1 MKPLITPIQ
10 GVLTAATMMP
20 NHAQN
25 VPAALPERTMGRPGA
40 MGIANGRVENA
51 WKGRH
56 SCVTLHIAADLG
68 ERAMPAALLMVHRG
82 PSWGTAT
89 RQGCNSIDI

>member
-1 MKPLITPIQ
+1 MKPLITPTQ
-10 GVLTAATMMP
+10 GVLTAATMML

-25 VPAALPERTMGRPGA
+25 VPAALPERTMGRHGA

-51 WKGRH
+51 WKGRR

-68 ERAMPAALLMVHRG
+68 ERAMVHLG
-82 PSWGTAT
+82 PGWETVLH
-89 RQGCNSIDI
+89 QGCNSIHI